1 MEPETTHVN
10 LKHIALQMTSSLD
23 LNEVLTTISQGLVD
37 ELGAAFARIW
47 LLGPGDLCN
56 ECFKASSCQNRKTC
70 LHLKAS
76 TGMYTNLNGEYRR
89 VPLAESPIGR
99 IAIDKKLILSE
110 DLVND
115 DQFPNKEWIKA
126 KKFCCFSGYPLI
138 FRDELLGATAI
149 YGQHKMSHGGIEHLA
164 GFANQASIAIKNA
177 QLFGEVEKLK
187 NQLQA
192 ECHYLREEIKS
203 EYNYDEI
210 IGQSA
215 ALKYVLFKVEQIA
228 ATDTT
233 VLVLGET
240 GTGKELIARAIH
252 SQSTRRDRPLVKVNC
267 ATLPANLIE
276 SELFGHERGAFTS
289 AQARQVGRFEL
300 ADGATIFL
308 DEIGELPLELQ
319 SRLLRVFQD
328 GEYERLGSPQ
338 TREVDVRIIAATNR
352 DLEEEV
358 RKGGFRKDLWYRL
371 SVFPITIQ
379 PLRERAED
387 IPLLVEFLIQKFT
400 RKLRKQIQKI
410 PSNIRETL
418 QKHSWPGNVRELE
431 NVIERAVINTR
442 GTTLKLADKL
452 DTFQVEDLAKDRW
465 VGLEQVEREYIFRV
479 LEETRWRIEGRDGAA
494 RILDL
499 NPSTLRGRIRKLGI
513 KRS

>member
-1 MEPETTHVN
+1 MESNKAHVN
-10 LKHIALQMTSSLD
+10 LEHIALQMTSSLD

-37 ELGAAFARIW
+37 DLGAAFARIW
-47 LLGPGDLCN
+47 LLGPGDLCDV
-56 ECFKASSCQNRKTC
+56 CYKSSVCRDKTTC

-76 TGMYTNLNGEYRR
+76 AGIYTNLNGEYRR
-89 VPLAESPIGR
+89 VPLGESPIGR
-99 IAIDKKLILSE
+99 IAIEKELILSE
-110 DLVND
+110 DLKND
-115 DQFPNKEWIKA
+115 IQFPNKEWIK
-126 KKFCCFSGYPLI
+126 KNKFCCFAGYPLI

-149 YGQHKMSHGGIEHLA
+149 YGQRKMSYGGIEHLA
-164 GFANQASIAIKNA
+164 GFANQAAIAIKNA
-177 QLFGEVEKLK
+177 KLFGEVEKLK

-192 ECHYLREEIKS
+192 ECNYLREEIKS

-228 ATDTT
+228 PTDTT
-233 VLVLGET
+233 VLILGET

-252 SQSTRRDRPLVKVNC
+252 GQSTRQDRPLVKVNC

-289 AQARQVGRFEL
+289 AQTKQVGRFEL

-308 DEIGELPLELQ
+308 DEIGELPFELQ
-319 SRLLRVFQD
+319 SRLLRVLQD

-338 TREVDVRIIAATNR
+338 TRKVDVRVIAATNR
-352 DLEEEV
+352 NLEKEV
-358 RKGGFRKDLWYRL
+358 HKGDFRKDLWYRL

-379 PLRERAED
+379 PIRERAED
-387 IPLLVEFLIQKFT
+387 IPLLVEFLVQKFS
-400 RKLRKQIQKI
+400 RKLGKQIRKI
-410 PSNIRETL
+410 PYKILENL
-418 QKHSWPGNVRELE
+418 QEYPWPGNVREME

-442 GTTLKLADKL
+442 GNTLQLADKL
-452 DTFQVEDLAKDRW
+452 DTTKANELAANRW
-465 VGLEQVEREYIFRV
+465 VGLEQVEREYIYRV
-479 LEETRWRIEGRDGAA
+479 LEETRWKIEGRDGAA

-513 KRS
+513 KRP